1 MIKFLVLLLL
11 AGVLV
16 SLFSGLFFM
25 NRGDQGD
32 SRRLLRALTI
42 RISLS
47 VLLLFLV
54 LFLAWRTGAI
64 QPHGLLTR

>member
-1 MIKFLVLLLL
+1 MVKILVLVLLV
-11 AGVLV
+11 GVLV

-25 NRGDQGD
+25 NRDQGN
-32 SRRLLRALTI
+32 SRRMLTALTI

-47 VLLLFLV
+47 VLLFLV

-64 QPHGLLTR
+64 QPHGLLSR

>member
-1 MIKFLVLLLL
+1 MVKIVVLVLLV
-11 AGVLV
+11 GVLV

-25 NRGDQGD
+25 NRDQGN
-32 SRRLLRALTI
+32 SRRMLTALTI

-47 VLLLFLV
+47 VLLFLV

-64 QPHGLLTR
+64 QPHGLLSR

>member
-1 MIKFLVLLLL
+1 MIKILVLVLL

-25 NRGDQGD
+25 NRDQGD

-47 VLLLFLV
+47 VLLFLV
-54 LFLAWRTGAI
+54 LIVAWRTGAI
-64 QPHGLLTR
+64 QPHGLMPR

>member
-25 NRGDQGD
+25 NRGDEGD

-47 VLLLFLV
+47 VLLFLV

>member
-1 MIKFLVLLLL
+1 MLKILVLVLL

-25 NRGDQGD
+25 NRDQGD
-32 SRRLLRALTI
+32 SRRMLTAMTI

-47 VLLLFLV
+47 VLLFLV
-54 LFLAWRTGAI
+54 LFVAWRTGAI
-64 QPHGLLTR
+64 QPHGLLSR

>member
-1 MIKFLVLLLL
+1 MVKFLVLLLL

-25 NRGDQGD
+25 NRDQSD

-47 VLLLFLV
+47 VLLFLV
-54 LFLAWRTGAI
+54 LIVAWRTGAI
-64 QPHGLLTR
+64 QPHGLMPR

>member
-1 MIKFLVLLLL
+1 MVKILVLLLL

-25 NRGDQGD
+25 NRDQGN
-32 SRRLLRALTI
+32 SRRMLTAMTI

-47 VLLLFLV
+47 VLLFLV

-64 QPHGLLTR
+64 QPHGLLP

>member
-1 MIKFLVLLLL
+1 MVKILVLVLL

-25 NRGDQGD
+25 NRDQGD

-47 VLLLFLV
+47 VLLFLV

-64 QPHGLLTR
+64 QPHGLMPR

>member
-1 MIKFLVLLLL
+1 MVRILVLLLL
-11 AGVLV
+11 VGVLV

-25 NRGDQGD
+25 NRDQGD
-32 SRRLLRALTI
+32 SRRMLTAMTI

-47 VLLLFLV
+47 VLLFLV

-64 QPHGLLTR
+64 QPHGLMPR

>member
-1 MIKFLVLLLL
+1 MVKILVLVLL

-25 NRGDQGD
+25 SRDQGD

-47 VLLLFLV
+47 VLLFLV

-64 QPHGLLTR
+64 QPHGLMPR

>member
-1 MIKFLVLLLL
+1 MVKFLVLLLL

-25 NRGDQGD
+25 NRDQGD

-47 VLLLFLV
+47 VLLFLV

>member
-1 MIKFLVLLLL
+1 MIKFVVLLLL

-47 VLLLFLV
+47 VLLFLV

-64 QPHGLLTR
+64 QPHGLLPR